1 MSVQENLWLGASL
14 HARGRSETERAVE
27 PVLDLFPKLAE
38 RRTQLAGPPS
48 GGERQMLAIGRA
60 LLARPTVLMRNEPS
74 HGLAPIPVA
83 PLRAR
88 HAGIALETSGR
99 GGERNPAV

>member
-14 HARGRSETERAVE
+14 HARGRSETGRAVE

-38 RRTQLAGPPS
+38 RRTQLAGTLS

-60 LLARPTVLMRNEPS
+60 LLARPTVLMLAEPS
-74 HGLAPIPVA
+74 QGLAPIIVEQIGRSEA
-83 PLRAR
+83 HTSELQSLLRISYDAF
-88 HAGIALETSGR
+88 
-99 GGERNPAV
+99 